1 MTKPKDTKPKDTKPK
16 DTKPEEPHPDKH
28 ARFIRLLT
36 EIAVVPKTAIY
47 ELDPGLRPKPR
58 PILRDTKIEG

>member
-1 MTKPKDTKPKDTKPK
+1 MMAPKEN
-16 DTKPEEPHPDKH
+16 KPEEQHLDEY

-36 EIAVVPKTAIY
+36 DIAAVPKAAIY

-58 PILRDTKIEG
+58 PITGETKVEK